1 MYLNAVFIT
10 SAIILSLLIT
20 SVTLT
25 NPAMA
30 STKVSKGRGGGSV
43 TQEQVNTGNP
53 ILDKEINQFYSCI
66 SKAHQDPPT
75 IEKVDS
81 CYYQTMGGISSSSSS
96 SSSSSASIA
105 SNYGLAGAGT
115 SLKSTTSSTSTSQHH
130 KR

>member
-96 SSSSSASIA
+96 SGASIA
-105 SNYGLAGAGT
+105 SNYGLAGTGT

-130 KR
+130 TR

>member
-96 SSSSSASIA
+96 SGASIA
-105 SNYGLAGAGT
+105 SNYGLAGTGT

>member
-81 CYYQTMGGISSSSSS
+81 CYYQTMGGISSSS
-96 SSSSSASIA
+96 ASIA
-105 SNYGLAGAGT
+105 SNYGLAGTGT
-115 SLKSTTSSTSTSQHH
+115 SLKSTTSSTSTGQHH

>member
-81 CYYQTMGGISSSSSS
+81 CYYQTMGGISSSSSG
-96 SSSSSASIA
+96 ASIA
-105 SNYGLAGAGT
+105 SNYGLAGTGT

>member
-43 TQEQVNTGNP
+43 TQEEVNTGNP

-66 SKAHQDPPT
+66 SKAHLDPPT

-81 CYYQTMGGISSSSSS
+81 CYYQTMGGISSSSG
-96 SSSSSASIA
+96 ASIA
-105 SNYGLAGAGT
+105 SNYGLAGTGT